1 MALPFGY
8 SLLPGAPTAPPPQ
21 GYSYAPGTNGQWY
34 SYPTGADNSVLGG
47 AVSGQGTPQSPAS
60 FWTNPLTFDLGP
72 SVDNLLAKIPIIGP
86 LNKFVGS
93 TSDPHSIAGGGGAA
107 AGAAWDFITD
117 IPRVVTTVLG
127 IILIIAGIFALTKGP
142 VVNVVGNVARESLTS

>member
-1 MALPFGY
+1 MGLPFGY

-34 SYPTGADNSVLGG
+34 QFPSGADNSVLGG

-60 FWTNPLTFDLGP
+60 FWSNPLTYDFGP

-93 TSDPHSIAGGGGAA
+93 TSDPHSIAGSGGSAL
-107 AGAAWDFITD
+107 DFITD
-117 IPRVVTTVLG
+117 IPRVVTSVLG

-142 VVNVVGNVARESLTS
+142 VVNVVGDIARESLTS